1 MTLPLFTAP
10 TDTAWTVTQLARA
23 ARKQVEGSLGQ
34 VWVRGEVR
42 GLKQYQSGHW
52 YFSLRDAESQIR
64 CVMWRTWS
72 RQAGP
77 PPAEGTEVFA
87 CGTPTIWEER
97 GEFRLNITQLLATDG
112 RGERHREFERVKKLL
127 EGEGLFAAA
136 RKRALPAL
144 ATCIAVVTSPDGA
157 ALRDIITVTRKRW
170 PCVRLLVFGA
180 RVQGNEAEGDLVR
193 ALQRVN
199 RMDGPELCIVGR
211 GGGDGEDL
219 WAFNREGVCRAL
231 AAVRVPTVSAVGHET
246 DVTLCDF
253 VADARAAT
261 PSAAAELAVCDRE
274 DLRRRCDALG
284 SRLGGGLQRYTRV
297 ASERLHRN
305 ADRLEHCL
313 EQRLERW
320 RRRLE
325 QAGSRLDAL
334 SPLQVLQ
341 RGYSMAQDAEGR
353 VLRRVEDF
361 PAGLR
366 FSLRVAD
373 GRVPARADDSFPS
386 RPAGD

>member
-23 ARKQVEGSLGQ
+23 ARKQVEGSLGV
-34 VWVRGEVR
+34 VWVRGELR

-52 YFSLRDAESQIR
+52 YFSLRDTESQIR

-97 GEFRLNITQLLATDG
+97 GEFRLNVTQLLATDG
-112 RGERHREFERVKKLL
+112 RGARHREYERVRALL
-127 EGEGLFAAA
+127 EQEGLFAAA
-136 RKRALPAL
+136 RKRPLPAL

-170 PCVRLLVFGA
+170 PRVRLLVFGA
-180 RVQGNEAEGDLVR
+180 RVQGAEAEADLVQ
-193 ALQRVN
+193 ALERVN
-199 RMDGPELCIVGR
+199 RMPGPELCIVGR

-219 WAFNREGVCRAL
+219 WAFNREAVCRAV
-231 AAVRVPTVSAVGHET
+231 AAVRVPTICAVGHET
-246 DVTLCDF
+246 DVTLSDF

-261 PSAAAELAVCDRE
+261 PSAAAELAVSDRE
-274 DLRRRCDALG
+274 DLRRRCEALS
-284 SRLGGGLQRYTRV
+284 SRLAGGLQRYTRV
-297 ASERLHRN
+297 AGERLHRN
-305 ADRLEHCL
+305 ADRLEHGL
-313 EQRLERW
+313 GQRLERW
-320 RRRLE
+320 RRRVE
-325 QAGSRLDAL
+325 QAGARLDAL

-341 RGYSMAQDAEGR
+341 RGYSMAQDADGR
-353 VLRRVEDF
+353 VLRRVGDF
-361 PAGLR
+361 APGRR
-366 FSLRVAD
+366 FTLRVAD
-373 GRVPARADDSFPS
+373 GRVPARAENPEN
-386 RPAGD
+386 